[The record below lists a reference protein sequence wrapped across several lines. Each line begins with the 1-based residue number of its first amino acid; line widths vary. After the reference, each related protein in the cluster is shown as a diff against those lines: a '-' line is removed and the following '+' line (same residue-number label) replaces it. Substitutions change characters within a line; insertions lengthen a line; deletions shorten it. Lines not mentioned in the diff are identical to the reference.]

1 MEVEIKAK
9 LNDEQLD
16 KVLRVVDNESEY
28 LEKSDEYFSFDGIAP
43 KKPKNI
49 IRIRKEKV
57 GNTNKCLSFFGGD
70 ACGCNV
76 NNIKNIL
83 AGNVHPFAN
92 VEPDKE
98 QTWLTVKA
106 KNTDPAGIETNEETE
121 GQLFEGSEE
130 AFRKSMKVTHF
141 STYFTKFKRSFSFYV
156 KNKDDDKN
164 DFVMHAE
171 LVSVDGVGP
180 YLEIES
186 TIHLENEGADVLDRE
201 DLAKVNTARDQIKW
215 YFAHELGITE
225 FDGRSWVDIVS

>member
-1 MEVEIKAK
+1 MEIEMKAK

-16 KVLRVVDNESEY
+16 KVLWCIDNESEY

-57 GNTNKCLSFFGGD
+57 GNVNKCL
-70 ACGCNV
+70 AYGCNV
-76 NNIKNIL
+76 NNVKNIL
-83 AGNVHPFAN
+83 AGNAHPFESVA
-92 VEPDKE
+92 PDKE

-106 KNTDPAGIETNEETE
+106 KNTDPNGIETNEETE

-130 AFRKSMKVTHF
+130 AFRKSMKITHF

-156 KNKDDDKN
+156 KNKDEDKN

-186 TIHLENEGADVLDRE
+186 TIRLENEGADVLDGE
-201 DLAKVNTARDQIKW
+201 DLAKVNEARDQIKW

-225 FDGRSWVDIVS
+225 FDGRSWVDIVSQK

>member
-1 MEVEIKAK
+1 MKAK

-16 KVLRVVDNESEY
+16 KILWAIDNESEY

-57 GNTNKCLSFFGGD
+57 GNANKCIFSVETVVKMMD
-70 ACGCNV
+70 TV
-76 NNIKNIL
+76 KNIL
-83 AGNVHPFAN
+83 AGNIHPFAN
-92 VEPDKE
+92 VTPDKE

-106 KNTDPAGIETNEETE
+106 KNTDPTGIETNEETE

-141 STYFTKFKRSFSFYV
+141 DTYFTKFKRSFSFYV
-156 KNKDDDKN
+156 KNKDEDKN

-186 TIHLENEGADVLDRE
+186 TIRLENEGADVLDGE

-215 YFAHELGITE
+215 YFAHELDITE
-225 FDGRSWVDIVS
+225 FDGRSWVDIVSQK